1 MEVKYNRDAAIKLR
15 DELNLYA
22 EQINNLVKEVETG
35 LLTKDFWSDDKRKQ
49 FNANIQT
56 IKDNLSVM
64 YKSQAEFVVVYSK
77 KIEEWEQ
84 P

>member
-22 EQINNLVKEVETG
+22 EQINNLVKEVETD

-49 FNANIQT
+49 FNAHIQT
-56 IKDNLSVM
+56 IKDNLTVM
-64 YKSQAEFVVVYSK
+64 YKSQSEFVATYSK